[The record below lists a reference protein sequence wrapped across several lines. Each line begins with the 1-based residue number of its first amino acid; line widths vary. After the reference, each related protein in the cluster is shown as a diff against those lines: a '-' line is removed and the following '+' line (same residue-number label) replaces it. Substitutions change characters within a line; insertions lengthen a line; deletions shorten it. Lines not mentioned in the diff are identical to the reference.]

1 MKEISKMAPERCAKL
16 KDFSE
21 HKGIALYSDR
31 VWCMSILD
39 KVYTVKYKRR
49 EVVTRYQ
56 TRLLN
61 FCWEDGFHFLYKKE

>member
-1 MKEISKMAPERCAKL
+1 
-16 KDFSE
+16 
-21 HKGIALYSDR
+21 
-31 VWCMSILD
+31 MSILD

-61 FCWEDGFHFLYKKE
+61 FCWEDGFIFYTKGVGTWTRRNFI